1 MKTIYDERTF
11 EVEFKS
17 RKKAS
22 VTIRKDYN
30 KKVWVGRIWIIKGD
44 DILIKMEDVIFS
56 EEYYS
61 LDTTSIDDISIT
73 IKAMLSAFD

>member
-1 MKTIYDERTF
+1 MKTIFDERTF
-11 EVEFKS
+11 EVEFES
-17 RKKAS
+17 RKKACI
-22 VTIRKDYN
+22 TIRKDYN
-30 KKVWVGRIWIIKGD
+30 RKEWVARIWIIKGD

-61 LDTTSIDDISIT
+61 FDTTSIDDISIT